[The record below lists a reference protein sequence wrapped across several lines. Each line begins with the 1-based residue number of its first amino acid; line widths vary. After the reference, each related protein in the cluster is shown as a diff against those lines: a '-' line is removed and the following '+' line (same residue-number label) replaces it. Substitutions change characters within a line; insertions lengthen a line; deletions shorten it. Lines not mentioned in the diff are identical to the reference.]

1 MEVEVVR
8 SRRRRKTVQASKRDG
23 VLRISIPATMTKAE
37 EEKWVREMVRR
48 VERRRPKREPS
59 ELQARAQVLASRY
72 GLPAPVAVSW
82 VDNQTSRWASCT
94 PMDGTVRLSSRAVGY
109 PDWVVDYLLVHELAH
124 LAEAGHGPAFWS
136 LVGRYPKTERA
147 RGFLIAK
154 ATPPLP
160 AAEAGEDGS

>member
-23 VLRISIPATMTKAE
+23 VLRVCIPAAMTKAE

-48 VERRRPKREPS
+48 VERRAPEREPS
-59 ELQARAQVLASRY
+59 ELAARAGVLASRY
-72 GLPAPVAVSW
+72 GLPSPAAVRW
-82 VDNQTSRWASCT
+82 VDNQTGRWASCT
-94 PMDGTVRLSSRAVGY
+94 PLDGTIRLSSRAAGF

-124 LAEAGHGPAFWS
+124 LAEAGHGRAFWA
-136 LVGRYPKTERA
+136 LVSRYPKTERA

-154 ATPPLP
+154 
-160 AAEAGEDGS
+160 G